1 MESEHSGPLTPE
13 QFFAMSPEDRA
24 QAIAERHRPLSLED
38 LDPAF
43 RARVE
48 AKSRQLVEER
58 GLTGGGAASKA

>member
-1 MESEHSGPLTPE
+1 MESEHPEPLKAE
-13 QFFAMSPEDRA
+13 QLFAMAPEERA
-24 QAIAERHRPLSLED
+24 QAIAARHRPLSLDD

-48 AKSRQLVEER
+48 AKSRRLVEER